1 MKTTGTKVSVVV
13 PVYNV
18 GEYLPH
24 CLASIKGQT
33 YSDLEIVLVDDG
45 STDDSGR
52 ICDEFAL
59 SDKRVRVIHQPNQ
72 GDFAAR
78 QTGLEAATG
87 EYVYFI
93 DGDDQ
98 IRERAIGIMVGVME
112 ECQSDMVA
120 FDFSYTESSQNDLT
134 GPAETGNVE
143 WIGADDMAYGML
155 AVRDLK
161 WCVVWSKLF
170 RRSLLE
176 GCSFSKFYTMND
188 QDFNM
193 QVYQKIEKAP
203 FVHQT
208 LHYYVQSRNSIQRTE
223 KNVAKRAYF
232 NTINRFKMLEHV
244 PAVDDR
250 HKKYRSWIIGHGY
263 RLILDRRAYVKGSEY
278 ERPFASAT
286 KKIVRNTMAEFLRS
300 RQIRFTKK
308 TKWLLMFW
316 FPRLWGLYAQIRYG
330 N

>member
-1 MKTTGTKVSVVV
+1 MVSVVV

-98 IRERAIGIMVGVME
+98 IREKAI
-112 ECQSDMVA
+112 
-120 FDFSYTESSQNDLT
+120 
-134 GPAETGNVE
+134 
-143 WIGADDMAYGML
+143 
-155 AVRDLK
+155 
-161 WCVVWSKLF
+161 
-170 RRSLLE
+170 
-176 GCSFSKFYTMND
+176 
-188 QDFNM
+188 
-193 QVYQKIEKAP
+193 
-203 FVHQT
+203 
-208 LHYYVQSRNSIQRTE
+208 
-223 KNVAKRAYF
+223 
-232 NTINRFKMLEHV
+232 
-244 PAVDDR
+244 
-250 HKKYRSWIIGHGY
+250 
-263 RLILDRRAYVKGSEY
+263 
-278 ERPFASAT
+278 
-286 KKIVRNTMAEFLRS
+286 
-300 RQIRFTKK
+300 
-308 TKWLLMFW
+308 
-316 FPRLWGLYAQIRYG
+316 
-330 N
+330 